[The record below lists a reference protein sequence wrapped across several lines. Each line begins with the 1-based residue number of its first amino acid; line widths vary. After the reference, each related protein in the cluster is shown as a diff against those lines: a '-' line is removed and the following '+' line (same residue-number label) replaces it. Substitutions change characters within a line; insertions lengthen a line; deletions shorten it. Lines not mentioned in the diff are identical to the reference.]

1 MFNVTVKGLEGF
13 KRDIVT
19 AAKQV
24 REIVSAEVDAAGAE
38 FVSGARRDAPVDQG
52 ALRGAITY
60 YMENDLS
67 AVIVAQKFYAPF
79 IEFGT
84 KGKYTPIPGTESI
97 AAAFKGYRGGD
108 FQQMLRMIALWA
120 GRKGLTGRY
129 SVKTRRR
136 LGSKG
141 QKQAEDLAAAWP
153 IAMSILRNGI
163 KPQPF
168 FFKQMEVVWPKM
180 VSNIERA
187 LKSQTRI
194 SVILPGEL
202 RKPRIINR

>member
-13 KRDIVT
+13 RRDIVT

-24 REIVSAEVDAAGAE
+24 REIVSANVQEAAAEFAAGA
-38 FVSGARRDAPVDQG
+38 SRDVPIDQ
-52 ALRGAITY
+52 ANLKRSISY

-67 AVIVAQKFYAPF
+67 AVIVAQSFYAAF

-84 KGKYTPIPGTESI
+84 KGKYTPIPGTEAI
-97 AAAFKGYRGGD
+97 ASAFKGYRGGD
-108 FQQMLRMIALWA
+108 FQQMLRMIAMWA
-120 GRKGLTGRY
+120 GRKGITGRY

-153 IAMSILRNGI
+153 IAMSILKNGI
-163 KPQPF
+163 KPHPF

>member
-1 MFNVTVKGLEGF
+1 MFKVSIKGLDGF
-13 KRDIVT
+13 KREFAT

-24 REIVSAEVDAAGAE
+24 KEIVSAEVQAAGAE

-52 ALRGAITY
+52 ALKGAITY
-60 YMENDLS
+60 YMDGDLS

-84 KGKYTPIPGTESI
+84 KGKYTPIPGTEAI
-97 AAAFKGYRGGD
+97 AATFRGYRGGD
-108 FQQMLRMIALWA
+108 FAELLRMIVRWVN
-120 GRKGLTGRY
+120 RKGITGRY

-136 LGSKG
+136 LGSKA
-141 QKQAEDLAAAWP
+141 QRQAEDLSAAWP
-153 IAMSILRNGI
+153 IALSILKNGI
-163 KPQPF
+163 KPHPF

-194 SVILPGEL
+194 SVIVPGEL
-202 RKPRIINR
+202 RKPRIIN